1 VAAPAGQGE
10 RHVSERAGNPYRI
23 SGPAIALIAAALTLG
38 LRFWFFLAPYSV
50 NVLFYDQWDLLD
62 SFFDG
67 NPGLAELFFHQHGPH
82 REGLGLIADK
92 YLYPLTRWSV
102 DSESVMIGASIFAAM
117 ILAVLLKKRL
127 FGRLAYSDVLIPAIF
142 LTLTQYETVIGTP
155 NPGYSAFPLALLML
169 YGLALLQGNYLL
181 RYSLVL
187 SINFVLIYTGMGV
200 FAGVVTI
207 GLFLADG
214 YWCWRRALVVPLAAP
229 IGGLFIACASLASF
243 FVHYKFEPAVD
254 CFGAHPRFLDYPWF
268 MAVMFS
274 NFAGIRR
281 PIAWATV
288 VGAAVLLFAAS
299 TLVLVI
305 RRANR
310 EAEFR
315 KFGVTMAAMLAFSLL
330 FSASTAIGR
339 ACLGL
344 PEGAH
349 PSRYTTLLIP
359 AFLAMYFYA
368 VTVQPRTLRFIALA
382 LLALFLTRGLVY
394 IHQQTEYSGSPSW
407 YANGKRAWVNCYQGT
422 GDIGYCDSATGFKI
436 HPDAERT
443 RLKQKLDFLKR
454 NKLNL
459 FAD

>member
-1 VAAPAGQGE
+1 M
-10 RHVSERAGNPYRI
+10 HVSERAGSPYRI
-23 SGPAIALIAAALTLG
+23 SGPVIALIAADLILG

-50 NVLFYDQWDLLD
+50 NVLFYDQWDLLN

-67 NPGLAELFFHQHGPH
+67 NPGWAELFFHQHGPH

-92 YLYPLTRWSV
+92 YLYPPTRWSV
-102 DSESVMIGASIFAAM
+102 DSESVMIGASIFVAM

-155 NPGYSAFPLALLML
+155 NPGYSAFPLVLMML

-181 RYSLVL
+181 RYGLAL
-187 SINFVLIYTGMGV
+187 AINFLLIYTGLGV

-207 GLFLADG
+207 GLFLLDT
-214 YWCWRRALVVPLAAP
+214 YWCRRRVIILPLAAP
-229 IGGLFIACASLASF
+229 IGGLAIACASLASY
-243 FVHYKFEPAVD
+243 FVHYKFQPAVD
-254 CFGAHPRFLDYPWF
+254 CFGAPPRFLDYPWF
-268 MAVMFS
+268 MALMFS

-281 PIAWATV
+281 PIGLATV
-288 VGAAVLLFAAS
+288 VGAAMLVFAAS
-299 TLVLVI
+299 ILVVVI

-310 EAEFR
+310 EAHFR
-315 KFGVTMAAMLAFSLL
+315 QAGVAIAAIFAYSLL

-344 PEGAH
+344 PAGAY

-359 AFLAMYFYA
+359 AFLAMYFY
-368 VTVQPRTLRFIALA
+368 VLTVQPRTLRAGTLA
-382 LLALFLTRGLVY
+382 LLALFLARGLVY
-394 IHQQTEYSGSPSW
+394 IQQRTEYSGSPSW
-407 YANGKRAWVNCYQGT
+407 YANGKRAWASCYKEA

-459 FAD
+459 FAE

>member
-1 VAAPAGQGE
+1 M
-10 RHVSERAGNPYRI
+10 HVSERVGSRYRI
-23 SGPAIALIAAALTLG
+23 IGPATALIAAALVLG
-38 LRFWFFLAPYSV
+38 LRFFFFLSPYSV

-62 SFFDG
+62 SFFDR
-67 NPGLAELFFHQHGPH
+67 NPGLAELFFLQHGPH

-102 DSESVMIGASIFAAM
+102 DSESVMIGASIFVAM

-127 FGRLAYSDVLIPAIF
+127 FGRLAYSDALIPAIF
-142 LTLTQYETVIGTP
+142 LTLTQYETVVGTP
-155 NPGYSAFPLALLML
+155 NPGYSAFPLLLMML
-169 YGLALLQGNYLL
+169 YGLALLQANYLL
-181 RYSLVL
+181 RYGLVL
-187 SINFVLIYTGMGV
+187 FINFLLIYTGLGV

-207 GLFLADG
+207 GLFLLDS
-214 YWCWRRALVVPLAAP
+214 YWCWRGALVFKAIVFPLAAP

-243 FVHYKFEPAVD
+243 FVHYKFQPAVD

-268 MAVMFS
+268 MALMFS
-274 NFAGIRR
+274 NFAGVRR

-288 VGAAVLLFAAS
+288 LGAAMLLFAAS
-299 TLVLVI
+299 ILVVVI

-310 EAEFR
+310 EAHFR
-315 KFGVTMAAMLAFSLL
+315 EAGVTIAAMAVYSML

-344 PEGAH
+344 PAGAL

-368 VTVQPRTLRFIALA
+368 LTVQPSALRVATLA
-382 LLALFLTRGLVY
+382 LLAVFFTRGLVY
-394 IHQQTEYSGSPSW
+394 IHQRTEYSGSPSW
-407 YANGKRAWVNCYQGT
+407 YANGKRAWVTCYKRT
-422 GDIGYCDSATGFKI
+422 EDIGYCDSATGFKI